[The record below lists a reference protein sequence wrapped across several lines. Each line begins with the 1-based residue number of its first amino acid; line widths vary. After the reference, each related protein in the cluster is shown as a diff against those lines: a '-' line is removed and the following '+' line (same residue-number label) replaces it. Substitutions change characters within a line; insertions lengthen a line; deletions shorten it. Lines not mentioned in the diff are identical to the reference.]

1 MIGSLTERY
10 LKRLRLRLALLYAV
24 AMAIALGILVYV
36 VVQVDEE
43 LRWSD
48 MNQVLLER
56 AQQAAGTVVFIE
68 DGSLNI
74 DRFEA
79 SDDLREGW
87 PQAWLFELEDDEVYA
102 LAGPVEDW
110 YEADLHDYA
119 ASVLLEEN
127 TWLAWVGDE
136 PPDYEAYGRG
146 VAILDPETNEPRVAA
161 IAVADRRDFFEDHE
175 RLRNQVLVAAAF
187 LVVAAAAAG
196 YWLAGRGT
204 RATGDALAQQERLLS
219 DAAHELRTPVAKIRA
234 VAESGLAGDE
244 PAKEALGRVARLGED
259 AGQMVDDMLFLARL
273 DADREEAHTER
284 LRLDQL
290 VEELASRFDGVE
302 ISAVETVVDGD
313 PGLLRRAVSN
323 LLRNAAEHGDGEIKV
338 TVYPSKVIVA
348 DNGPGIDPAVT
359 GSVFERF
366 HTRPGSQG
374 HGLGLPIVKWIADSH
389 GGTITLENRDGG
401 GAEATLTLP
410 DD

>member
-1 MIGSLTERY
+1 MSSSLTERY
-10 LKRLRLRLALLYAV
+10 LQRLRLRLALLYAV

-36 VVQVDEE
+36 VVQVDED
-43 LRWSD
+43 LRWTD

-56 AQQAAGTVVFIE
+56 AQQAAGTVVFAE
-68 DGSLNI
+68 DGSVNV

-79 SDDLREGW
+79 SDDLRDGW
-87 PQAWLFELEDDEVYA
+87 PQAWLFELEDDQVYA
-102 LAGPVEDW
+102 LAGPNEDW
-110 YEADLHDYA
+110 YDADLDAFA
-119 ASVLLEEN
+119 ASVLLEDN
-127 TWLAWVGDE
+127 AWLSSVGDL
-136 PPDYEAYGRG
+136 PPDSEAFGRG
-146 VAILDPETNEPRVAA
+146 VAILDPETDEPRVAA
-161 IAVADRRDFFEDHE
+161 IAVADQLDFFADHN
-175 RLRNQVLVAAAF
+175 RLTNQVLIAAAF

-204 RATGDALAQQERLLS
+204 RATGEALAQQERLLS

-244 PAKEALGRVARLGED
+244 PAEEALGRVARLGED

-273 DADREEAHTER
+273 DADREEIHKEP

-290 VEELASRFDGVE
+290 VEELAGRFDGVE
-302 ISAVETVVDGD
+302 VSAVDTVVAGD

-323 LLRNAAEHGDGEIKV
+323 LLRNAADHGNGDIKV
-338 TVYPSKVIVA
+338 TVYPTKVIVT
-348 DNGPGIDPAVT
+348 DNGPGIDPAVA

-366 HTRPGSQG
+366 HTGPGSQG

-389 GGTITLENRDGG
+389 GGTVTLENRREG
-401 GAEATLTLP
+401 GAVATLTLP
-410 DD
+410 SD